1 MGREGSLA
9 DGSRFVV
16 LFVGTRLQTHSRL
29 VWDIEKPALMN
40 QYKLFF
46 FKHRRNAP

>member
-16 LFVGTRLQTHSRL
+16 LFVGTRLQT
-29 VWDIEKPALMN
+29 IEDW
-40 QYKLFF
+40 FGT
-46 FKHRRNAP
+46 